1 MLKRLIIVVLLLTA
15 LVPFSL
21 PSHVS
26 AVDVIDPVC
35 TNPNAVEKP
44 KFCNDNQS
52 NATENPIVGP
62 NGILT
67 KAVNILSLIA
77 GILAV
82 FAIIIGGVKM
92 IVSSGDS
99 NSVAS
104 AKRTVLYA
112 IISLVIVAFAQ
123 VGVYFILNKL

>member
-1 MLKRLIIVVLLLTA
+1 MLKRLIVVMLLVATL
-15 LVPFSL
+15 LPLSVPSR
-21 PSHVS
+21 VR

-44 KFCNDNQS
+44 KICNDNQP
-52 NATENPIVGP
+52 NAPENPIVGP

-67 KAVNILSLIA
+67 KVVNILSLIA

-82 FAIIIGGVKM
+82 FTIIIGGVKM
-92 IVSSGDS
+92 IVSNGDS

-112 IISLVIVAFAQ
+112 VISLAIVAFAQ